1 MKTAKSVV
9 GLFGRIPGSG
19 GIEKYQTR
27 EETKKEVCL
36 AHQISSVK
44 YFTVVADR
52 PGEAVRVLYQV
63 AALEID

>member
-19 GIEKYQTR
+19 GTEKYQTR
-27 EETKKEVCL
+27 EEKKEVCL
-36 AHQISSVK
+36 ANQISSVK